1 MYSDR
6 ISRALFAV
14 EAAMLAALSIYAMS
28 LLTRILTHIYYMDSI
43 ERTILD
49 PLVPLYFFLVLAASG
64 SLFCLAV
71 DFLLVGSARASPAM
85 IRMTWIAL
93 AGSMAGLVGFALE
106 AAYAKPD
113 EGNLSRAAVW
123 FVFAPYLF
131 LWVPMGH
138 IWFERRRAAHL
149 TIGSSDHGASSSV
162 SQGEGR

>member
-1 MYSDR
+1 MYRDR
-6 ISRALFAV
+6 ISQALFAV
-14 EAAMLAALSIYAMS
+14 EAAILAALSIYAMS
-28 LLTRILTHIYYMDSI
+28 LLTRILTHFYYLHSI

-49 PLVPLYFFLVLAASG
+49 PLLPLHFFLVLAASA

-71 DFLLVGSARASPAM
+71 DFLLVGSARVSPAM

-93 AGSMAGLVGFALE
+93 AGSMAGLVGFALD

-113 EGNLSRAAVW
+113 EGNLSRAVVW

-149 TIGSSDHGASSSV
+149 TIGSSDHGASSSA